1 MPSGVYLHIPF
12 CKSRCSY
19 CDFATDVYRDAD
31 SVERYVKAI
40 SKEISEFGSRS
51 ERFETDTIY
60 LGGGTPSLLLPNQL
74 EQILAAVRDTFA
86 VTSDV
91 EITLEM
97 NPATVS
103 TATLLEYRGLGVNR
117 ASFGVQTFDDHALR
131 MLARGHDSKDA
142 LSTFRMLRETGFA
155 NVSLDLIAGLPRQT
169 LEDWRQNLEKAIDLG
184 PDHISL
190 YLLEIHESTPLAGQ
204 VQTGRQ
210 PRPDEELAAEMY
222 EIMLEMLPRAGF
234 RQYEISNFSLPGSE
248 SRHNTKYWQ
257 LDPVFGFGVSAHSF
271 DGRERYSN
279 VRDTAKYVELI
290 EQTGKAEIDRE
301 PSDLPSEA
309 AFLGLRLERG
319 IDTEE
324 FAKRFGI
331 DLMEKYGAKLSY
343 LTRAGLIIAED
354 GNLRLTTKG
363 KLFSNEVFELFV

>member
-1 MPSGVYLHIPF
+1 
-12 CKSRCSY
+12 
-19 CDFATDVYRDAD
+19 
-31 SVERYVKAI
+31 
-40 SKEISEFGSRS
+40 
-51 ERFETDTIY
+51 
-60 LGGGTPSLLLPNQL
+60 
-74 EQILAAVRDTFA
+74 
-86 VTSDV
+86 
-91 EITLEM
+91 
-97 NPATVS
+97 
-103 TATLLEYRGLGVNR
+103 
-117 ASFGVQTFDDHALR
+117 
-131 MLARGHDSKDA
+131 
-142 LSTFRMLRETGFA
+142 
-155 NVSLDLIAGLPRQT
+155 
-169 LEDWRQNLEKAIDLG
+169 
-184 PDHISL
+184 
-190 YLLEIHESTPLAGQ
+190 
-204 VQTGRQ
+204 
-210 PRPDEELAAEMY
+210 MY

>member
-131 MLARGHDSKDA
+131 MLARGKRALRMSVSISSPDS
-142 LSTFRMLRETGFA
+142 L
-155 NVSLDLIAGLPRQT
+155 V
-169 LEDWRQNLEKAIDLG
+169 
-184 PDHISL
+184 
-190 YLLEIHESTPLAGQ
+190 
-204 VQTGRQ
+204 
-210 PRPDEELAAEMY
+210 
-222 EIMLEMLPRAGF
+222 
-234 RQYEISNFSLPGSE
+234 
-248 SRHNTKYWQ
+248 
-257 LDPVFGFGVSAHSF
+257 
-271 DGRERYSN
+271 
-279 VRDTAKYVELI
+279 
-290 EQTGKAEIDRE
+290 
-301 PSDLPSEA
+301 
-309 AFLGLRLERG
+309 
-319 IDTEE
+319 
-324 FAKRFGI
+324 
-331 DLMEKYGAKLSY
+331 KL
-343 LTRAGLIIAED
+343 
-354 GNLRLTTKG
+354 
-363 KLFSNEVFELFV
+363 